1 MSLLSFLKD
10 AGEKIFGSSD
20 NAHDRSQKATEHVR
34 HYNIP
39 GANNITISYG
49 DDGVATVT
57 GECDSEAVKRMVLVA
72 AGNIAGVE
80 EVSDQLV
87 VKDTDHGTPST
98 EDSQLYTVKSGD
110 TLSKIA
116 EHFYND
122 ANQYQVIFE
131 ANKPMLLDPDKIYPG
146 QTLIIP
152 KR

>member
-20 NAHDRSQKATEHVR
+20 STQDRSKKATEHVR

-39 GANNITISYG
+39 GAHNITINYG

-87 VKDTDHGTPST
+87 VKGNSNDPSSTD
-98 EDSQLYTVKSGD
+98 DSQLYTVKSGD
-110 TLSKIA
+110 NLSKIA

-122 ANQYQVIFE
+122 ANQYNVIFE
-131 ANKPMLLDPDKIYPG
+131 ANKPMLSSPDKIYPG